1 MQFTKTTMVSTVFAA
16 SALAMSAQADTV
28 RVGVLTPMSGPF
40 ADYGQQFSQAIEAY
54 QRQHGTSVNGDEIE
68 FIYKDIS
75 GPNPARARSLAQE
88 LIVRDK
94 VDYLAGFV
102 FTPNALAVA
111 PLINQARVPTVIFNA
126 ATSAI
131 TAQSDYF
138 VRTSYTLPQ
147 VSVPVARYA
156 RDSGIEKVVTMVTD
170 YGPGVDAETSFVE
183 EFEALGGTVSNTIR
197 MPLATTDFGPYLQSA
212 RTDNPDAIYTFLPGG
227 PPTYS
232 FVKAFSDNGMKDG
245 GITFLGTAETQELDL
260 QTLGDAAL
268 GLVTGFHYSENHQ
281 SPENAAFVETLKSI
295 DEEAVA
301 NWASVGAYDGAHVI
315 YEMVRA
321 VGADGNGK
329 AAVDAVRGLSWESP
343 RGPITIH
350 EDYRS
355 PVQHVY
361 MRRVE
366 KTEDGKL
373 VNREFDNYES
383 QPDHGWK
390 Q

>member
-1 MQFTKTTMVSTVFAA
+1 MQFTKTTIVSTVFAA

-68 FIYKDIS
+68 FIYKDLS

-131 TAQSDYF
+131 TGQSDYF

-156 RDSGIEKVVTMVTD
+156 RDNGIKKVVTMVTD
-170 YGPGVDAETSFVE
+170 YGPGVDAETSFVK

-232 FVKAFSDNGMKDG
+232 FVKAFADNGMKDS

-260 QTLGDAAL
+260 QTLGEAAL

-295 DEEAVA
+295 DEDAVA
-301 NWASVGAYDGAHVI
+301 NWASVGAYDGTHVI

-355 PVQHVY
+355 PVQNVY

-366 KTEDGKL
+366 KTDDDKF
-373 VNREFDNYES
+373 VNREFDVYES